1 MGSLYLPIADIVAAA
16 GLELRVTATN
26 AGWETRSR
34 SSGGFAATPLGVMWH
49 HAASARGANSE
60 GIVNY
65 QVRGNPDAPVGNM
78 TLDRDGSVWPVAAG
92 ASNCSGKGG
101 PWPMSRGTV
110 PLDQG
115 NTHLINI
122 ETCNDGVGE
131 PWPAPMIDGYMAL
144 TNALNAWCHNA
155 PDDITTHNAYAPTR
169 KIDPATAD
177 AVEGPW
183 RPRAA
188 TTSGTWE
195 LYDIAVELIDR
206 AAGAPTP
213 TPTPTP
219 EEDDVI
225 VYALADYTNT
235 WSQQG
240 VALSPEAFTELIAQG
255 AVVVTS
261 AHQGQHIKSLLA
273 VSGLTDADLEPR

>member
-1 MGSLYLPIADIVAAA
+1 MGDLWLPLADICSDA
-16 GLELRVTATN
+16 GLEVRVTSTN

-34 SSGGFAATPLGVMWH
+34 SSGGFDAAPLGVMWH

-65 QVRGNPDAPVGNM
+65 QVRGNPDAPVGNL

-101 PWPMSRGTV
+101 PWQMSRGVV
-110 PLDQG
+110 PLDKG
-115 NTHLINI
+115 NTTLVNV

-131 PWPAPMIDGYMAL
+131 PWPTAMVDGYMTL
-144 TNALNAWCHNA
+144 TLALNAWCGNA
-155 PDDITTHNAYAPTR
+155 ADDVTTHNAYAPTR
-169 KIDPATAD
+169 KIDPATAG

-183 RPRAA
+183 RPASS
-188 TTSGTWE
+188 TSSGTWE
-195 LYDIAVELIDR
+195 LADIAAELVAR
-206 AAGAPTP
+206 AKPAPIPAPTP
-213 TPTPTP
+213 T
-219 EEDDVI
+219 EEDDVVI
-225 VYALADYTNT
+225 YALADYTNT

-240 VALSPEAFTELIAQG
+240 VALSPEAFAELTRQG

-261 AHQGQHIKSLLA
+261 AHQGQHIKSLMA
-273 VSGLTDADLEPR
+273 ISGLTDADLERR